1 MTSNYRSFS
10 FETTFDSGP
19 LAIFGQKQLEDTS
32 EIEWEK
38 SFEMNRCTWVGLVS
52 KSNTLRPSFKSLI
65 PAYLWT
71 VT

>member
-1 MTSNYRSFS
+1 MSRCFS
-10 FETTFDSGP
+10 KETTFDSGP
-19 LAIFGQKQLEDTS
+19 VAIFGQKQLEDTS

-38 SFEMNRCTWVGLVS
+38 SSEKNRTTWVGLVVEFEHLAL
-52 KSNTLRPSFKSLI
+52 KLESLI